1 MRLTM
6 GILVGVLALT
16 FVMVG
21 LSTAVAANY
30 GAAQED
36 MFCNMSNAEFYKY
49 CQDQQF
55 MKGLTP
61 EQKQEIDREW
71 QKRVPTLTPEEKN
84 LYYPLGR
91 RYYQGQ

>member
-1 MRLTM
+1 MRLM
-6 GILVGVLALT
+6 GVLVGVLA
-16 FVMVG
+16 FAVVMMG
-21 LSTAVAANY
+21 QSAAVAANY
-30 GAAQED
+30 SGAQD
-36 MFCNMSNAEFYKY
+36 MFCNMGNAEFYKY